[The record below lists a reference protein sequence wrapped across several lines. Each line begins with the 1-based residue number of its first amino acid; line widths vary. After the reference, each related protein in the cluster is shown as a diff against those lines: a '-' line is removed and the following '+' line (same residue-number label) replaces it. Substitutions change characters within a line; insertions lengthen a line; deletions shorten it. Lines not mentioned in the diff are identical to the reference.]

1 MEIDDSEDNLF
12 NKNEYNVIPI
22 DFDQLVDSP
31 EDLSSLYTY
40 HNMRR
45 DGFGSSSVMLN
56 DTFETPETMPE
67 NFPDHDNSGYIQHT
81 ITEDEIRMQIR
92 HNDMPEN
99 LSHATLTIES
109 CNQKTNEKEYKKFY
123 CDYEGCERKY
133 STAGNLKTH
142 QKRHKGMI
150 FNCMVMF
157 LCVSFQCLDKC
168 TSPL

>member
-31 EDLSSLYTY
+31 EDLSSLYAY

-67 NFPDHDNSGYIQHT
+67 NFPDHDNSG
-81 ITEDEIRMQIR
+81 
-92 HNDMPEN
+92 
-99 LSHATLTIES
+99 L
-109 CNQKTNEKEYKKFY
+109 
-123 CDYEGCERKY
+123 
-133 STAGNLKTH
+133 
-142 QKRHKGMI
+142 I
-150 FNCMVMF
+150 F
-157 LCVSFQCLDKC
+157 LL
-168 TSPL
+168 